1 MGKIGLIIRREY
13 LTRVRKKSFI
23 ILTLL
28 GPILWAGVVLV
39 PAFLN
44 QAVDTVKQI
53 YVVDDSG
60 MQLADIFKNSAKMKF
75 HTELQSVPINR
86 VTAMFKDS
94 DNVYVLYLNPSTLIA
109 KKVNIFCRKQP
120 GINVTSY
127 ISITLSSELQSA
139 LLKKNNIDKALVDSY
154 MMPVDVEA
162 IENGKT
168 ITDSDKTGIIG
179 IVLGV
184 FIYMF
189 VFLYSAQVMR
199 GVIEEKSSR
208 VIEVIISS
216 VRPFQLMMGK
226 ILGIALVG
234 LTQFLLWVL
243 LSIAVIT
250 PLSSSI
256 LEGKHY
262 KEISKPEMKIGYPV
276 GSQMSAETSQQR
288 KAESGETKASQ
299 IQDFMN
305 NQDWPVIL
313 SCFLFYFLV
322 GYLLYAAMFAAVG
335 SAVDSETDTQQFML
349 PVSAPLILAISM
361 SGTIITDPNGPIAFW
376 FSIIPL
382 TSPIVMMM
390 RMPFHP
396 PVWEI
401 ALSMALLFGFF
412 ILMTWLAGRIYRT
425 GILMYGKKTSWKEI
439 GKWIFYKD

>member
-13 LTRVRKKSFI
+13 LTRVRKKSFV

-28 GPILWAGVVLV
+28 GPILWAGVILV
-39 PAFLN
+39 PAFLSD
-44 QAVDTVKQI
+44 AVDTVKQI
-53 YVVDDSG
+53 YIVDETHTGLSE
-60 MQLADIFKNSAKMKF
+60 IFKSSAKMRF
-75 HTELQSVPINR
+75 HPELQDIALDR
-86 VTAMFKDS
+86 VVAMFKDS
-94 DNVYVLYLNPSTLIA
+94 DNIYVLDLNKETYTA
-109 KKVNIFCRKQP
+109 KKVNIFCKKQP
-120 GINVTSY
+120 GINVMSY
-127 ISITLSSELQSA
+127 ISIALSSELQKVF
-139 LLKKNNIDKALVDSY
+139 LKKNNMDKELVDKYIS
-154 MMPVDVEA
+154 PVNVVA
-162 IENGKT
+162 VENGKKL
-168 ITDSDKTGIIG
+168 TDADKVATIG
-179 IVLGV
+179 IVLGI

-189 VFLYSAQVMR
+189 IFLYSAQVMR

-234 LTQFLLWVL
+234 LTQFLLWVV

-262 KEISKPEMKIGYPV
+262 KEISKPEMQIGVPV
-276 GSQMSAETSQQR
+276 GAPHQGAVLPQKNTD
-288 KAESGETKASQ
+288 SGETKASQ
-299 IQDFMN
+299 IEDFMN
-305 NQDWPVIL
+305 MQDWSSIL
-313 SCFLFYFLV
+313 FCFLFYFLV

-349 PVSAPLILAISM
+349 PVSAPLILSIAM
-361 SGTIITDPNGPIAFW
+361 SGTIITNPDGPIAFW

-390 RMPFHP
+390 RIPFHP

-401 ALSMALLFGFF
+401 ALSMTLLFGFF

-425 GILMYGKKTSWKEI
+425 GILMYGKKTSWREI
-439 GKWIFYKD
+439 GKWLFYKE

>member
-1 MGKIGLIIRREY
+1 VGKIGLIIRREY
-13 LTRVRKKSFI
+13 LSRVKKKSFI

-28 GPILWAGVVLV
+28 GPILWAGVILV

-44 QAVDTVKQI
+44 EAADSDKQI
-53 YVVDDSG
+53 YVVDETHLGLSE
-60 MQLADIFKNSAKMKF
+60 IFKSSAKVKF
-75 HTELQSVPINR
+75 HAELQDMPINR
-86 VTAMFKDS
+86 VTSMFKDS
-94 DNVYVLYLNPSTLIA
+94 DNIYVLYLNAKIYDT

-120 GINVTSY
+120 GINIMSY
-127 ISITLSSELQSA
+127 ISTTLSSELQKD
-139 LLKKNNIDKALVDSY
+139 LLKTNNMDKALVDKY
-154 MMPVDVEA
+154 IMPVNVVA
-162 IENGKT
+162 IENGKK
-168 ITDSDKTGIIG
+168 ITDTDKVATIG
-179 IVLGV
+179 IVLGI

-189 VFLYSAQVMR
+189 IFLYSAQVMR

-216 VRPFQLMMGK
+216 VKPFQLMMGK

-250 PLSSSI
+250 PISSNI
-256 LEGKHY
+256 LAEKHY
-262 KEISKPEMKIGYPV
+262 KEISKPEMQIGIPL
-276 GSQMSAETSQQR
+276 GAAHQGETIEQKKS
-288 KAESGETKASQ
+288 ESGETKASQ

-305 NQDWPVIL
+305 MQDWPMIL

-322 GYLLYAAMFAAVG
+322 GYLSYAAMFAAVG

-349 PVSAPLILAISM
+349 PVSAPLILSIAM
-361 SGTIITDPNGPIAFW
+361 SGTIISNPDGPIAFW

-390 RMPFHP
+390 RLPFHP
-396 PVWEI
+396 PIWEI
-401 ALSMALLFGFF
+401 ALSMTLLFGFF

-439 GKWIFYKD
+439 GKWLFYKE